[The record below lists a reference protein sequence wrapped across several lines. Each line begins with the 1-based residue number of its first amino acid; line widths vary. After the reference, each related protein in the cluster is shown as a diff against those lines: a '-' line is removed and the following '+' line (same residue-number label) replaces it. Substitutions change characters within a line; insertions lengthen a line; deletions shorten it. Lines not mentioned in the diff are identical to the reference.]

1 LARERTRRV
10 TPAIP
15 FLRKNQCDFPC
26 NIVPGYATLPCMKGK
41 DTLIPELTRVASSM
55 MQGSLSQIARRCG
68 DPACACFRDPAR
80 RHGPHLY
87 WNFRPNGQTI
97 RTIAREA
104 DVRQERAL
112 PEWNR
117 CNQRLT
123 ETRVSN
129 ITHYGIGH
137 FQRRNLARD
146 TLLAV
151 THVPHPFAA

>member
-1 LARERTRRV
+1 MKDLFRKDISRSCPLWKFPSFRWLVVA
-10 TPAIP
+10 TPM
-15 FLRKNQCDFPC
+15 
-26 NIVPGYATLPCMKGK
+26 VP
-41 DTLIPELTRVASSM
+41 R
-55 MQGSLSQIARRCG
+55 QWWLSRLNPI
-68 DPACACFRDPAR
+68 
-80 RHGPHLY
+80 
-87 WNFRPNGQTI
+87 PNGQTI

-112 PEWNR
+112 PEGNR

-146 TLLAV
+146 TFLAV

>member
-1 LARERTRRV
+1 MKMDSRVPGVPKDGALEAREANSLKLARLALRE
-10 TPAIP
+10 PA
-15 FLRKNQCDFPC
+15 
-26 NIVPGYATLPCMKGK
+26 
-41 DTLIPELTRVASSM
+41 
-55 MQGSLSQIARRCG
+55 
-68 DPACACFRDPAR
+68 
-80 RHGPHLY
+80 
-87 WNFRPNGQTI
+87 NGQTI

-146 TLLAV
+146 TFLAV